1 MKHGIGLHMWYD
13 DDKRYF
19 RCKPA
24 GTVACEGAITDWNA
38 GGTLDELICFPLSSV
53 VILRVGLI

>member
-1 MKHGIGLHMWYD
+1 MWYD